1 MGVLKHILGACLA
14 GMGLMACS
22 PAERVEER
30 GADTKKWWADLPR
43 AEWSVFERVHAET
56 PWFEIYKVRPDVY
69 AIYEPNHFEEVISF
83 LIVGEARA
91 LLFDT
96 GTGIGDIRA
105 VVEKLTDQP
114 IIVMNSANQYDHVG
128 GNHQFD
134 NIIGVANAF
143 AQSRTKGLPNSEVSK
158 YVSDAWF
165 RPDMK
170 PAENITETYSIKPY
184 KFDSFIMDKQMI
196 DLGGRTLE
204 VLLVP
209 GQSPD
214 AAALLDRA
222 NGQLF
227 IGEAFYLAPLYGHLK
242 GSSMAQY
249 SETATRL
256 AALAPEVSD
265 LMTSHNIPIV
275 PADYLVD
282 LKKAFDAIE
291 SGQTPYKI
299 TDGAR
304 EYSFNGFSIL
314 APDEG

>member
-1 MGVLKHILGACLA
+1 MRNILILCLVSIVTV
-14 GMGLMACS
+14 ACS
-22 PAERVEER
+22 PSERVEGR
-30 GADTKKWWADLPR
+30 GTDTKKWWDNLPR
-43 AEWSVFERVHAET
+43 AEWSAFERVQADT

-83 LIVGEARA
+83 LIVGNDKA

-96 GTGIGDIRA
+96 GTGMSDIRS
-105 VVEKLTDQP
+105 VVTGLTDKP
-114 IIVMNSANQYDHVG
+114 VIVMNSANQYDHIG
-128 GNHQFD
+128 GNYQFD

-143 AQSRTKGLPNSEVSK
+143 AQSRAKGLPHSEVSK
-158 YVSDAWF
+158 YVTEAWF
-165 RPDMK
+165 RPEMK
-170 PAENITETYSIKPY
+170 PSDTVRENYAIKPY
-184 KFDSFIMDKQMI
+184 KFSSFVTDKQII

-222 NGQLF
+222 NRQLF

-242 GSSMAQY
+242 GSNMTDYQK
-249 SETATRL
+249 TANRL

-275 PADYLVD
+275 SADYLIEM
-282 LKKAFDAIE
+282 KKAFDAIE
-291 SGQTPYKI
+291 SGQTPYKMS
-299 TDGAR
+299 DGAR
-304 EYSFNGFSIL
+304 EYSFDGFSIL
-314 APDEG
+314 TPHNG